1 MFTGIVQAKVKV
13 SEISDQQQFRRL
25 TLEVPSQLLQN
36 LERGA
41 SISVNGTCLTAT
53 EFSQEQPPASGIGQ
67 VSFDVIDETL
77 SKTNLGALTTDSVV
91 NFERSLTFG
100 REIGGHLVSGHVHGS
115 ALILAVEQS
124 GANWRV
130 DIELKPE
137 FKNYVLSK
145 GFISIDGISLTV
157 GEVTA
162 TRFSLH
168 LIPETLE
175 VTTLGQRKAGDR
187 VNIELDQQTVTIVD
201 TVERVLA
208 AKSL

>member
-13 SEISDQQQFRRL
+13 SEISDQEQFRRL
-25 TLEVPSQLLQN
+25 TLEVPEQLLQS

-41 SISVNGTCLTAT
+41 SISINGTCLTAT
-53 EFSQEQPPASGIGQ
+53 EFSQTEALGW

-77 SKTNLGALTTDSVV
+77 AKTNLGALVVGSLV
-91 NFERSLTFG
+91 NFERSLSFG
-100 REIGGHLVSGHVHGS
+100 REIGGHLVSGHVHGT
-115 ALILAVEQS
+115 AEILAVSQT

-137 FKNYVLSK
+137 FRAYVLSK

-162 TRFSLH
+162 TSFSLH

>member
-13 SEISDQQQFRRL
+13 SEISDQEQFRRL
-25 TLEVPSQLLQN
+25 TLEVPEQLLQS

-41 SISVNGTCLTAT
+41 SISINGTCLTAT
-53 EFSQEQPPASGIGQ
+53 EFSQTEALGW

-77 SKTNLGALTTDSVV
+77 AKTNLGALVVGSWV
-91 NFERSLTFG
+91 NFERSLSFG
-100 REIGGHLVSGHVHGS
+100 REIGGHLVSGHVHGT
-115 ALILAVEQS
+115 AEILAVSQT

-137 FKNYVLSK
+137 FRAYVLSK

-162 TRFSLH
+162 TSFSLH
-168 LIPETLE
+168 LIPETRE

>member
-13 SEISDQQQFRRL
+13 SEISDQEQFRRL
-25 TLEVPSQLLQN
+25 ALEVPAQLLQN

-41 SISVNGTCLTAT
+41 SISINGTCLTAT
-53 EFSQEQPPASGIGQ
+53 EFSLTEPGW

-77 SKTNLGALTTDSVV
+77 AKTNLGALGSGSLV

-100 REIGGHLVSGHVHGS
+100 REIGGHLVSGHVHGT
-115 ALILAVEQS
+115 ATILAVSQT

-137 FKNYVLSK
+137 FAPYVLSK

-162 TRFSLH
+162 KSFSLH

-175 VTTLGQRKAGDR
+175 VTTLGQRKVGDK

>member
-25 TLEVPSQLLQN
+25 TLEVPVQLLQN

-41 SISVNGTCLTAT
+41 SISVNGTCLTVT
-53 EFSQEQPPASGIGQ
+53 EFSLLESHSW

-77 SKTNLGALTTDSVV
+77 AKTNLGGLTTGALV

-100 REIGGHLVSGHVHGS
+100 REIGGHLVSGHVHGT
-115 ALILAVEQS
+115 AEILAVSQS

-130 DIELKPE
+130 DIELKRE
-137 FKNYVLSK
+137 FKPYVLSK

-162 TRFSLH
+162 NSFSLH

-201 TVERVLA
+201 TVERLLA
-208 AKSL
+208 ARNP

>member
-25 TLEVPSQLLQN
+25 TLEVPVQLLQN

-41 SISVNGTCLTAT
+41 SISINGTCLTAT
-53 EFSQEQPPASGIGQ
+53 EFNQTGPLGW

-77 SKTNLGALTTDSVV
+77 AKTNLGALTTGSWV

-100 REIGGHLVSGHVHGS
+100 REIGGHLVSGHVHGT
-115 ALILAVEQS
+115 ALILAVSQT

-130 DIELKPE
+130 DIELKAE
-137 FKNYVLSK
+137 FRPYVLSK

-157 GEVTA
+157 GEVT
-162 TRFSLH
+162 TESFSLH
-168 LIPETLE
+168 LIPETLD
-175 VTTLGQRKAGDR
+175 VTTLGQHKAGDS

>member
-13 SEISDQQQFRRL
+13 KEISDQEQFRRL
-25 TLEVPSQLLQN
+25 TLEVPAQLLQN

-41 SISVNGTCLTAT
+41 SISINGTCLTAT
-53 EFSQEQPPASGIGQ
+53 EFSLQEPLGW

-77 SKTNLGALTTDSVV
+77 AKTNLGALTSGSLV

-100 REIGGHLVSGHVHGS
+100 REIGGHLVSGHVHGT
-115 ALILAVEQS
+115 ATILAVSQT

-137 FKNYVLSK
+137 FNAYVLSK
-145 GFISIDGISLTV
+145 GFICIDGISLTV
-157 GEVTA
+157 GEVKA
-162 TRFSLH
+162 ESFSLH

-175 VTTLGQRKAGDR
+175 ITTLGQRQAGDR

>member
-25 TLEVPSQLLQN
+25 SLEVPSQLLQN

-53 EFSQEQPPASGIGQ
+53 EFNQQQPLGH

-77 SKTNLGALTTDSVV
+77 AKTNLGVLTTGSFV

-162 TRFSLH
+162 SSFSLH

-201 TVERVLA
+201 TVERVLT
-208 AKSL
+208 AKNA

>member
-13 SEISDQQQFRRL
+13 KEISDREQFRRL

-53 EFSQEQPPASGIGQ
+53 EFSMPEPLGQ

-77 SKTNLGALTTDSVV
+77 AKTNLGALSTGSLV

-115 ALILAVEQS
+115 ALILAVTQT

-162 TRFSLH
+162 TSFSLH

-208 AKSL
+208 AKTA

>member
-13 SEISDQQQFRRL
+13 SEISDQEQFRRL
-25 TLEVPSQLLQN
+25 TLEVPVQLLQN

-53 EFSQEQPPASGIGQ
+53 EFNQQQPLGK

-77 SKTNLGALTTDSVV
+77 VKTNLGDLTVGSLV

-100 REIGGHLVSGHVHGS
+100 REIGGHLVSGHVHGT
-115 ALILAVEQS
+115 AKILAVTLT

-162 TRFSLH
+162 TSFSLH
-168 LIPETLE
+168 LIPETLD
-175 VTTLGQRKAGDR
+175 VTTLGQRVAGDR

>member
-13 SEISDQQQFRRL
+13 SEISDQEQFRRL
-25 TLEVPSQLLQN
+25 TLEVPEQLLQS

-53 EFSQEQPPASGIGQ
+53 EFSQTEAFGW

-77 SKTNLGALTTDSVV
+77 AKTNLGALVVGSWV
-91 NFERSLTFG
+91 NFERSLSFG
-100 REIGGHLVSGHVHGS
+100 REIGGHLVSGHVHGT
-115 ALILAVEQS
+115 AEILAVSQT

-137 FKNYVLSK
+137 FRAYVLSK

-162 TRFSLH
+162 TSFSLH

-175 VTTLGQRKAGDR
+175 VTTLGQRNAGDR

>member
-13 SEISDQQQFRRL
+13 SEISDQEQFRRL
-25 TLEVPSQLLQN
+25 TLEVPVQLLQS

-53 EFSQEQPPASGIGQ
+53 EFSLTEPLGW

-77 SKTNLGALTTDSVV
+77 IKTNLGALTSSSLV

-100 REIGGHLVSGHVHGS
+100 REIGGHLVSGHVHGT
-115 ALILAVEQS
+115 ATILAVTQTE
-124 GANWRV
+124 ANWRV

-157 GEVTA
+157 GEVTE
-162 TRFSLH
+162 RSFSLH

-175 VTTLGQRKAGDR
+175 VTTLGQRKVGDK

>member
-13 SEISDQQQFRRL
+13 SEISDQEQFRRL
-25 TLEVPSQLLQN
+25 TLEVPEQLLQS

-41 SISVNGTCLTAT
+41 SISINGTCLTAT
-53 EFSQEQPPASGIGQ
+53 EFSQTEALGW

-77 SKTNLGALTTDSVV
+77 AKTNLGALVVGSWV
-91 NFERSLTFG
+91 NFERSLSFG
-100 REIGGHLVSGHVHGS
+100 REIGGHLVSGHVHGT
-115 ALILAVEQS
+115 AEILAVSQT

-137 FKNYVLSK
+137 FRAYVLSK

-162 TRFSLH
+162 TSFSLH

>member
-13 SEISDQQQFRRL
+13 KEISDRELFRRL
-25 TLEVPSQLLQN
+25 TLAVPVQLLQN

-41 SISVNGTCLTAT
+41 SISINGTCLTAT
-53 EFSQEQPPASGIGQ
+53 DFSQTEPLGW

-77 SKTNLGALTTDSVV
+77 IKTNLGALTSGSLV

-100 REIGGHLVSGHVHGS
+100 REIGGHLVSGHVHGT
-115 ALILAVEQS
+115 ATILAVTQT

-137 FKNYVLSK
+137 FKPYVMSK

-162 TRFSLH
+162 KSFSLH

-175 VTTLGQRKAGDR
+175 VTTLGQRKAGDN

>member
-25 TLEVPSQLLQN
+25 SLEVPSQLLQN

-53 EFSQEQPPASGIGQ
+53 EFNQQQPLGH

-77 SKTNLGALTTDSVV
+77 AKTNLGALTTGSFV

-162 TRFSLH
+162 SSFSLH
-168 LIPETLE
+168 LIPETLD

-208 AKSL
+208 AKNA

>member
-13 SEISDQQQFRRL
+13 SEISDQEQFRRL
-25 TLEVPSQLLQN
+25 TLEVPAQLLQN

-53 EFSQEQPPASGIGQ
+53 EFHQQPPLGQ

-77 SKTNLGALTTDSVV
+77 AKTNLGALTSGALV

-100 REIGGHLVSGHVHGS
+100 REIGGHLVSGHVHGT
-115 ALILAVEQS
+115 ALILAVTQT

-162 TRFSLH
+162 TSFSLH
-168 LIPETLE
+168 LIPETLD

-201 TVERVLA
+201 TVERILA

>member
-13 SEISDQQQFRRL
+13 KEISDQEQFRRL
-25 TLEVPSQLLQN
+25 TLEVPVQLLQN

-41 SISVNGTCLTAT
+41 SISINGTCLTAT
-53 EFSQEQPPASGIGQ
+53 EFSLLEPLGW

-77 SKTNLGALTTDSVV
+77 AKTNLGALSTGSLV

-100 REIGGHLVSGHVHGS
+100 REIGGHLVSGHVHGT
-115 ALILAVEQS
+115 AQILAVKQS
-124 GANWRV
+124 GENWQV

-157 GEVTA
+157 GEVA
-162 TRFSLH
+162 AQSFSLH

-175 VTTLGQRKAGDR
+175 VTTLGQRRAGDR
-187 VNIELDQQTVTIVD
+187 VNIELDQQTVAIVD

-208 AKSL
+208 ARNG

>member
-13 SEISDQQQFRRL
+13 SEISDQEQFRRL
-25 TLEVPSQLLQN
+25 TLEVPEQLLQS

-41 SISVNGTCLTAT
+41 SISINGTCLTAT
-53 EFSQEQPPASGIGQ
+53 EFSQTEALGW

-77 SKTNLGALTTDSVV
+77 AKTNLGALVVGSWV
-91 NFERSLTFG
+91 NFERSLSFG
-100 REIGGHLVSGHVHGS
+100 REIGGHLVSGHVHGT
-115 ALILAVEQS
+115 ADILAVSQT

-137 FKNYVLSK
+137 FRAYVLSK

-162 TRFSLH
+162 TSFSLH

>member
-1 MFTGIVQAKVKV
+1 MFTGIVQEKVKV
-13 SEISDQQQFRRL
+13 SEISDRELFRRL
-25 TLEVPSQLLQN
+25 TLAVPVQLLQN

-41 SISVNGTCLTAT
+41 SISINGTCLTAT
-53 EFSQEQPPASGIGQ
+53 DFSQTEPLGW

-77 SKTNLGALTTDSVV
+77 AKTNLGALTSGSLV
-91 NFERSLTFG
+91 NFERSLSFG
-100 REIGGHLVSGHVHGS
+100 REIGGHLVSGHVHGT
-115 ALILAVEQS
+115 AEILAVTQT

-130 DIELKPE
+130 DIELKPQ
-137 FKNYVLSK
+137 FRPYVLSK

-162 TRFSLH
+162 TSFSLH
-168 LIPETLE
+168 LIPETLD
-175 VTTLGQRKAGDR
+175 VTTLGQRKVGDV

-201 TVERVLA
+201 TVERILA

>member
-13 SEISDQQQFRRL
+13 SEISDQEQFRRL
-25 TLEVPSQLLQN
+25 TLEVPEQLLQS

-41 SISVNGTCLTAT
+41 SISINGTCLTAT
-53 EFSQEQPPASGIGQ
+53 EFSQTEALGW

-77 SKTNLGALTTDSVV
+77 VKTNLGALVV
-91 NFERSLTFG
+91 GSWVNLERSLSFG
-100 REIGGHLVSGHVHGS
+100 REIGGHLVSGHVHGT
-115 ALILAVEQS
+115 AEILAVSQT

-137 FKNYVLSK
+137 FRAYVLSK

-162 TRFSLH
+162 ASFSLH

>member
-13 SEISDQQQFRRL
+13 SEISDQEQFRRL
-25 TLEVPSQLLQN
+25 TLEVPEQLLQS

-53 EFSQEQPPASGIGQ
+53 EFSQTEAFGW

-77 SKTNLGALTTDSVV
+77 AKTNLGALVVGSWV
-91 NFERSLTFG
+91 NFERSLSFG
-100 REIGGHLVSGHVHGS
+100 REIGGHLVSGHVHGT
-115 ALILAVEQS
+115 AEILAVSQT

-137 FKNYVLSK
+137 FRAYVLSK

-162 TRFSLH
+162 TSFSLH

>member
-13 SEISDQQQFRRL
+13 SEISDQEQFRRL
-25 TLEVPSQLLQN
+25 TLEVPVQLLQN

-41 SISVNGTCLTAT
+41 SIAINGTCLTVT
-53 EFSQEQPPASGIGQ
+53 EFSLLESHSW

-77 SKTNLGALTTDSVV
+77 AKTNLGGLTTGALV

-100 REIGGHLVSGHVHGS
+100 REIGGHLVSGHVHGT
-115 ALILAVEQS
+115 AEILAVSQS
-124 GANWRV
+124 EANWRV
-130 DIELKPE
+130 DIELKRE
-137 FKNYVLSK
+137 FKPYVLSK

-162 TRFSLH
+162 NSFSLH
-168 LIPETLE
+168 LIPETLD

-201 TVERVLA
+201 TVERLLA
-208 AKSL
+208 ARNP

>member
-13 SEISDQQQFRRL
+13 SEISDQEQFRRL
-25 TLEVPSQLLQN
+25 TLEVPEQLLQS

-53 EFSQEQPPASGIGQ
+53 EFSQTEALGW

-77 SKTNLGALTTDSVV
+77 AKTNLGALVVGSWV
-91 NFERSLTFG
+91 NFERSLSFG
-100 REIGGHLVSGHVHGS
+100 REIGGHLVSGHVHGT
-115 ALILAVEQS
+115 AEILAVSQT

-137 FKNYVLSK
+137 FRAYVLSK

-162 TRFSLH
+162 TSFSLH

>member
-25 TLEVPSQLLQN
+25 TLEVPVQLLQN

-41 SISVNGTCLTAT
+41 SIAINGTCLTVT
-53 EFSQEQPPASGIGQ
+53 EFSLLESHSW

-77 SKTNLGALTTDSVV
+77 AKTNLGGLTTGALV

-100 REIGGHLVSGHVHGS
+100 REIGGHLVSGHVHGT
-115 ALILAVEQS
+115 AEILAVSQS

-130 DIELKPE
+130 DIELKRE
-137 FKNYVLSK
+137 FKPYVLSK

-162 TRFSLH
+162 NSFSLH

-175 VTTLGQRKAGDR
+175 VTTLGKRKAGDR

-201 TVERVLA
+201 TVERLLA
-208 AKSL
+208 ARNP

>member
-13 SEISDQQQFRRL
+13 SEISDQEQFRRL
-25 TLEVPSQLLQN
+25 TLEVPEQLLQS

-41 SISVNGTCLTAT
+41 SISINGTCLTAT
-53 EFSQEQPPASGIGQ
+53 EFSQTEALGW

-77 SKTNLGALTTDSVV
+77 AKTNLGALVVGSWV
-91 NFERSLTFG
+91 NFERSLSFG
-100 REIGGHLVSGHVHGS
+100 REIGGHLVSGHVHGT
-115 ALILAVEQS
+115 AEILAVSQT

-137 FKNYVLSK
+137 FRAYVLSK

-162 TRFSLH
+162 TSFSLH

-175 VTTLGQRKAGDR
+175 VTTLGQRKVGDR

>member
-25 TLEVPSQLLQN
+25 TLEVPVQLLQN

-41 SISVNGTCLTAT
+41 SIAINGTCLTVT
-53 EFSQEQPPASGIGQ
+53 EFSLLESHSW

-77 SKTNLGALTTDSVV
+77 AKTNLGGLTTGALV

-100 REIGGHLVSGHVHGS
+100 REIGGHLVSGHVHGT
-115 ALILAVEQS
+115 AEILAVSQS

-130 DIELKPE
+130 DIELKRE
-137 FKNYVLSK
+137 FKPYVLSK

-162 TRFSLH
+162 NSFSLH

-201 TVERVLA
+201 TVERLLA
-208 AKSL
+208 ARNP

>member
-13 SEISDQQQFRRL
+13 SEISDQEQFRRL
-25 TLEVPSQLLQN
+25 TLEVAVQLLQN

-53 EFSQEQPPASGIGQ
+53 EFSLSEPGW

-77 SKTNLGALTTDSVV
+77 SKTNLGALQAGSWV

-100 REIGGHLVSGHVHGS
+100 REIGGHLVSGHVHGT
-115 ALILAVEQS
+115 AEILAVSQT

-130 DIELKPE
+130 DIDLKPE
-137 FKNYVLSK
+137 FKSYVLSK

-157 GEVTA
+157 GEVTEKS
-162 TRFSLH
+162 FSLH

-175 VTTLGQRKAGDR
+175 VTTLGQRKVGDK

>member
-13 SEISDQQQFRRL
+13 SEISDQEQFRRL
-25 TLEVPSQLLQN
+25 TLEVAGQLLQN

-53 EFSQEQPPASGIGQ
+53 EFSLSEPGW

-77 SKTNLGALTTDSVV
+77 SKTNLGALQAGSWV

-100 REIGGHLVSGHVHGS
+100 REIGGHLVSGHVHGT
-115 ALILAVEQS
+115 AEILAVSQT

-130 DIELKPE
+130 DIDLKPE
-137 FKNYVLSK
+137 FRSYVLSK

-157 GEVTA
+157 GEVTE
-162 TRFSLH
+162 RSFSLH

-175 VTTLGQRKAGDR
+175 VTTLGQRKVGDK
-187 VNIELDQQTVTIVD
+187 VNIELDQQTVTIVN

-208 AKSL
+208 TKSL

>member
-25 TLEVPSQLLQN
+25 TLEVPVQLLQN

-41 SISVNGTCLTAT
+41 SISINGTCLTAT
-53 EFSQEQPPASGIGQ
+53 EFSLTEPLGW

-77 SKTNLGALTTDSVV
+77 AKTNLGALSTGSLV

-100 REIGGHLVSGHVHGS
+100 REIGGHLVSGHVHGT
-115 ALILAVEQS
+115 ATILAVEQT

-162 TRFSLH
+162 TSFSLH

-208 AKSL
+208 AKNA

>member
-13 SEISDQQQFRRL
+13 KEISDQEQFRRL
-25 TLEVPSQLLQN
+25 TLEVPVHLLQN

-41 SISVNGTCLTAT
+41 SIAVNGTCLTAT
-53 EFSQEQPPASGIGQ
+53 EFNLLEPLGW

-77 SKTNLGALTTDSVV
+77 TKTNLGALTIGSWV

-100 REIGGHLVSGHVHGS
+100 REIGGHLVSGHVHGTAEVLVVS
-115 ALILAVEQS
+115 QS
-124 GANWRV
+124 GTNWRV

-157 GEVTA
+157 GEVT
-162 TRFSLH
+162 TQSFSLH

-175 VTTLGQRKAGDR
+175 VTTLGQRKAGDS

-208 AKSL
+208 AKSF

>member
-13 SEISDQQQFRRL
+13 SEISDQEQFRRL
-25 TLEVPSQLLQN
+25 TLEVPVQLLQN

-41 SISVNGTCLTAT
+41 SIAINGTCLTVT
-53 EFSQEQPPASGIGQ
+53 EFSLLESHSW

-77 SKTNLGALTTDSVV
+77 AKTNLGGLTTGALV

-100 REIGGHLVSGHVHGS
+100 REIGGHLVSGHVHGT
-115 ALILAVEQS
+115 AEILAVSQS

-130 DIELKPE
+130 DIELKRE
-137 FKNYVLSK
+137 FKPYVLSK

-162 TRFSLH
+162 NSFSLH
-168 LIPETLE
+168 LIPETLD

-201 TVERVLA
+201 TVERLLA
-208 AKSL
+208 ARNP

>member
-53 EFSQEQPPASGIGQ
+53 EFNQQQPLGQ

-77 SKTNLGALTTDSVV
+77 AKTNLGALTSGSLV

-100 REIGGHLVSGHVHGS
+100 REIGGHLVSGHVHGT
-115 ALILAVEQS
+115 ALILAVTQT

-162 TRFSLH
+162 ESFSLH

>member
-13 SEISDQQQFRRL
+13 KEISDQEQFRRL
-25 TLEVPSQLLQN
+25 TLEVPVQLLQN

-41 SISVNGTCLTAT
+41 SISINGTCLTAT
-53 EFSQEQPPASGIGQ
+53 EFNQLQPLGQ

-77 SKTNLGALTTDSVV
+77 VKTNLGALTSGSLV
-91 NFERSLTFG
+91 NLERSLTFG
-100 REIGGHLVSGHVHGS
+100 REIGGHLVSGHVHGT
-115 ALILAVEQS
+115 ATILAVSQTGS
-124 GANWRV
+124 NWRV

-137 FKNYVLSK
+137 FKPYVLSK

-162 TRFSLH
+162 TSFSLH

-201 TVERVLA
+201 TVERILA

>member
-13 SEISDQQQFRRL
+13 SEISDQEQFCRL
-25 TLEVPSQLLQN
+25 TLAVPAHLLQS

-53 EFSQEQPPASGIGQ
+53 EFSLSEPGW

-77 SKTNLGALTTDSVV
+77 SKTNLGALNAGSWV

-100 REIGGHLVSGHVHGS
+100 REIGGHLVSGHVHG
-115 ALILAVEQS
+115 AAEILAVSQT

-130 DIELKPE
+130 DVELKAD
-137 FKNYVLSK
+137 FKPYVLSK

-157 GEVTA
+157 GEVTE
-162 TRFSLH
+162 RSFSLH
-168 LIPETLE
+168 LIPKTLE
-175 VTTLGQRKAGDR
+175 VTTLGQRKVGDK

>member
-25 TLEVPSQLLQN
+25 TLEVPVQLLQN

-41 SISVNGTCLTAT
+41 SISINGTCLTAT
-53 EFSQEQPPASGIGQ
+53 EFSLLENLGW

-77 SKTNLGALTTDSVV
+77 AKTNLGALTSGSLV

-100 REIGGHLVSGHVHGS
+100 REIGGHLVSGHVHGT
-115 ALILAVEQS
+115 ALILAVTQT

-130 DIELKPE
+130 DIELKSE
-137 FKNYVLSK
+137 FKPYVLSK

-162 TRFSLH
+162 NSFSLH
-168 LIPETLE
+168 LIPETLD
-175 VTTLGQRKAGDR
+175 VTTLGQRQVGDR

-201 TVERVLA
+201 TV
-208 AKSL
+208 

>member
-13 SEISDQQQFRRL
+13 KEISDQEQFRRL
-25 TLEVPSQLLQN
+25 TLEVPVHLLQN

-41 SISVNGTCLTAT
+41 SIAVNGTCLTAT
-53 EFSQEQPPASGIGQ
+53 EFSLLEPLGW

-77 SKTNLGALTTDSVV
+77 TKTNLGALTIGSWV

-100 REIGGHLVSGHVHGS
+100 REIGGHLVSGHVHGTAEVLVVS
-115 ALILAVEQS
+115 QR
-124 GANWRV
+124 GTNWRV

-157 GEVTA
+157 GEVT
-162 TRFSLH
+162 TQSFSLH

-175 VTTLGQRKAGDR
+175 VTTLGQRKAGDS

-208 AKSL
+208 AKSF

>member
-13 SEISDQQQFRRL
+13 SEISDQEQFRRL
-25 TLEVPSQLLQN
+25 TLEVAGQLLQN

-53 EFSQEQPPASGIGQ
+53 EFSLSEPGW

-77 SKTNLGALTTDSVV
+77 SKTNLGALQAGSWV
-91 NFERSLTFG
+91 NFERSLTFD
-100 REIGGHLVSGHVHGS
+100 REIGGHLVSGHVHGT
-115 ALILAVEQS
+115 AEILAVSQT

-130 DIELKPE
+130 DVELKTE
-137 FKNYVLSK
+137 FKPYVLSK

-157 GEVTA
+157 GEVTEKS
-162 TRFSLH
+162 FSLH

-175 VTTLGQRKAGDR
+175 VTTLSRRKVGDK

>member
-25 TLEVPSQLLQN
+25 TLEVPVQLLQN

-53 EFSQEQPPASGIGQ
+53 EFSQLEPRGW

-77 SKTNLGALTTDSVV
+77 AKTNLGELSAGCWV

-100 REIGGHLVSGHVHGS
+100 REIGGHLVSGHVHGT
-115 ALILAVEQS
+115 ATILAVSQT

-137 FKNYVLSK
+137 IKNYVLSK

-162 TRFSLH
+162 TSFSLH
-168 LIPETLE
+168 LIPETLN

-208 AKSL
+208 ARNA